1 MPLPED
7 YFLNKKRLWA
17 LPPAGGGGV
26 SDGDKGDIAVTGTG
40 TIWTIDSGVVTDA
53 KLAGSISNSKLST
66 NPLDRANHTG
76 TQLKSTISD
85 FSHTH
90 PKTEIDDTG
99 TWETTEIPNLDASK
113 ITTGQFPMARLA
125 SGTPDG
131 TKFIRDD
138 GTLQTPQGGGGG
150 INTLKKTTTQT
161 INGTAFQD
169 ITNLTFSVVSG
180 INYAFKFY
188 IVFRSATTTTGFRF
202 GLNCP
207 TGTLDYFH
215 TYQTIANSS
224 TIGVATWLQ
233 RHDVTRDAMTAT
245 LATITA
251 GVDLVCIFEGRYLC
265 TQNGTFAP
273 RVASE
278 LANNDLV
285 IQIGSWGT
293 WF

>member
-1 MPLPED
+1 MPTSD
-7 YFLNKKRLWA
+7 YFLNKSRTWTI
-17 LPPAGGGGV
+17 PPSGEGGV
-26 SDGDKGDIAVTGTG
+26 SDGDKGDIIVTGSGST
-40 TIWTIDSGVVTDA
+40 WTIDSGVVTDA
-53 KLAGSISNSKLST
+53 KLAGSIDNTKLLT
-66 NPLDRANHTG
+66 NPLARANHTG

-99 TWETTEIPNLDASK
+99 TWETTEIPNLDTSK
-113 ITTGQFPMARLA
+113 ITTGTMATARLG
-125 SGTPDG
+125 SGTADSTTFLRG
-131 TKFIRDD
+131 D
-138 GTLQTPQGGGGG
+138 QTYAVPSGGGG
-150 INTLKKTTTQT
+150 INTLKKTATQT

-169 ITNLTFSVVSG
+169 ISNLTFSVVNG
-180 INYAFKFY
+180 TNYAFKFY
-188 IVFRSATTTTGFRF
+188 IVFRSAATTTGFRF

>member
-1 MPLPED
+1 MPAPSD
-7 YFLNKKRLWA
+7 YYLNKTRIWTI
-17 LPPAGGGGV
+17 PPAGAGV
-26 SDGDKGDIAVTGTG
+26 SDGDKGDITVTGSGAT
-40 TIWTIDSGVVTDA
+40 WTIDSGVVTDE

-66 NPLDRANHTG
+66 NPLARANHTG

-99 TWETTEIPNLDASK
+99 TWETTEIPNLDTSK
-113 ITTGQFPMARLA
+113 ITTGTMATARLG
-125 SGTPDG
+125 SGTADSTTFLRG
-131 TKFIRDD
+131 D
-138 GTLQTPQGGGGG
+138 QTYATPAGGGG
-150 INTLKKTTTQT
+150 INTLKKTATQI

-169 ITNLTFSVVSG
+169 ISNLTFSVTSG
-180 INYAFKFY
+180 TNYAFKYY

-233 RHDVTRDAMTAT
+233 RHDITRDAMTAT

-251 GVDLVCIFEGRYLC
+251 GVDLVCMFEGRYLC

>member
-1 MPLPED
+1 MPAPED

-17 LPPAGGGGV
+17 LPPGGGGV
-26 SDGDKGDIAVTGTG
+26 SDGDKGNITVTGTG
-40 TIWTIDSGVVTDA
+40 TIWTIDDGVVTNA
-53 KLAGSISNSKLST
+53 KLAGSIDNTKLLT
-66 NPLDRANHTG
+66 NPLARANHTG

-99 TWETTEIPNLDASK
+99 TWETTEIPNLDAAK
-113 ITTGQFPMARLA
+113 ITTGQFPIARLG
-125 SGTPDG
+125 SGTADS

-138 GTLQTPQGGGGG
+138 GTLQTPQGGGG
-150 INTLKKTTTQT
+150 INTLKKTATQI

-169 ITNLTFSVVSG
+169 ISGLTFSVVNG
-180 INYAFKFY
+180 TNYAFKYY
-188 IVFRSATTTTGFRF
+188 IVFRSVTTTTGFRF

-215 TYQTIANSS
+215 TYQTIANSA
-224 TIGVATWLQ
+224 TVGVATWLQ
-233 RHDVTRDAMTAT
+233 RHDVTRDSMTV
-245 LATITA
+245 LGATITA
-251 GVDLVCIFEGRYLC
+251 GVDLVCMFEGRYLC
-265 TQNGTFAP
+265 TANGTFAP

>member
-1 MPLPED
+1 MPTSD
-7 YFLNKKRLWA
+7 YFLNKSRTWTI
-17 LPPAGGGGV
+17 PPSGEGGV
-26 SDGDKGDIAVTGTG
+26 SDGDKGDITVTGTG
-40 TIWTIDSGVVTDA
+40 TIWTVDNNAITNA
-53 KLAGSISNSKLST
+53 KLAGSIDNTKLLT
-66 NPLDRANHTG
+66 NPLARANHTG

-99 TWETTEIPNLDASK
+99 TWETTEIPNLDTSK
-113 ITTGQFPMARLA
+113 ITTGTMATARLG
-125 SGTPDG
+125 SGTADSTTFLRG
-131 TKFIRDD
+131 D
-138 GTLQTPQGGGGG
+138 QTYAVPSGGGG
-150 INTLKKTTTQT
+150 INTLKKTATET

-169 ITNLTFSVVSG
+169 ITNLTFNVVNG
-180 INYAFKFY
+180 TNYAFKYY
-188 IVFRSATTTTGFRF
+188 IVFRSAATTTGFRF

-215 TYQTIANSS
+215 TYQTIANSA

-233 RHDVTRDAMTAT
+233 RHDVTRDSMTAT
-245 LATITA
+245 TATITA
-251 GVDLVCIFEGRYLC
+251 GVDLVCIFQGRYLC
-265 TQNGTFAP
+265 TANGTFAP

>member
-1 MPLPED
+1 MPATD
-7 YFLNKKRLWA
+7 YYLNKSRTWTI
-17 LPPAGGGGV
+17 PPTGEGGV
-26 SDGDKGDIAVTGTG
+26 SDGDKGDITVTGSGAT
-40 TIWTIDSGVVTDA
+40 WTIDSGVVTDA
-53 KLAGSISNSKLST
+53 KLAGSIDNTKLLT
-66 NPLDRANHTG
+66 NPLARANHTG

-99 TWETTEIPNLDASK
+99 TWETTEIPNLDTSK
-113 ITTGQFPMARLA
+113 ITTGTMATARLG
-125 SGTPDG
+125 SGTADSTTFLRG
-131 TKFIRDD
+131 D
-138 GTLQTPQGGGGG
+138 QTYAVPSGGGG
-150 INTLKKTTTQT
+150 INTLKKTATQT

-180 INYAFKFY
+180 TNYAFKYY

-233 RHDVTRDAMTAT
+233 RHDVTRDSMTAT

-251 GVDLVCIFEGRYLC
+251 GVDLVCMFEGRYLC

>member
-1 MPLPED
+1 MPTSD
-7 YFLNKKRLWA
+7 YFLNKSRTWTI
-17 LPPAGGGGV
+17 PPSGEGGV
-26 SDGDKGDIAVTGTG
+26 SDGDKGDITVTGTG
-40 TIWTIDSGVVTDA
+40 TIWTVDNNAITNA
-53 KLAGSISNSKLST
+53 KLAGSIDNTKLLT
-66 NPLDRANHTG
+66 NPLARANHTG

-99 TWETTEIPNLDASK
+99 TWETTEIPNLDTSK
-113 ITTGQFPMARLA
+113 ITTGTMATARLG
-125 SGTPDG
+125 SGTADSTTFLRG
-131 TKFIRDD
+131 D
-138 GTLQTPQGGGGG
+138 QTYAVPSGGGG
-150 INTLKKTTTQT
+150 INTLKKTATQT

-169 ITNLTFSVVSG
+169 ITNLTFNVVNG
-180 INYAFKFY
+180 TNYAFKYY
-188 IVFRSATTTTGFRF
+188 IVFRSAATTTGFRF

-215 TYQTIANSS
+215 TYQTIANSA

-233 RHDVTRDAMTAT
+233 RHDVTRDSMTAT
-245 LATITA
+245 TATITA
-251 GVDLVCIFEGRYLC
+251 GVDLVCIIEGRYLC